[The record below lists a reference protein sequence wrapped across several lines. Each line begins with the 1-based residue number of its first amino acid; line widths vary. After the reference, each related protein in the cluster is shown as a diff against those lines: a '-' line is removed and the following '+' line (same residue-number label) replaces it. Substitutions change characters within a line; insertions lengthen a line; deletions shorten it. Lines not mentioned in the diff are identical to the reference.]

1 MTSSLTPLH
10 ALWRLAAAGLIAS
23 LAACGGGGGGGDPDG
38 PAAATGLQGVYDVQ
52 KAGVSQGLA
61 FVLEDGTLWSLLID
75 ESGESPRVEVLQGGL
90 TLEGST
96 VAGLPSEAEQGLRFF
111 APAPAGPTRVSA
123 FRGSRVGGGGFDGT
137 LSIQALR
144 EDALSFVPVPNSV
157 FPYRTAATATA
168 MATRWDA
175 VLTTGETLVFTVAVD
190 GSFEVESPGGCAIR
204 GTLVPRAN
212 GRNVYNATVSF
223 GPAPCL
229 TPGLVARGIALIQ
242 TEDGQRLLLGGMTS
256 ADRDFALVLSGFESP
271 LPPPPPASAAAR

>member
-1 MTSSLTPLH
+1 MPLFSTPFRAVL
-10 ALWRLAAAGLIAS
+10 ALAAAGVMLS

-52 KAGVSQGLA
+52 EAGVSQGLA

-75 ESGESPRVEVLQGGL
+75 ESGESPRIEVLQGGL
-90 TLEGST
+90 TLDGDA

-123 FRGSRVGGGGFDGT
+123 FTGRRAGGGFNGT
-137 LSIQALR
+137 LSILALR
-144 EDALSFVPVPNSV
+144 DDALSFVPVPNSV
-157 FPYRTAATATA
+157 FPYRTAATANA

-190 GSFEVESPGGCAIR
+190 GSFEVESGSGCAIR

-212 GRNVYNATVSF
+212 GRNVYNARFIF
-223 GPAPCL
+223 GPLPCA
-229 TPGLVARGIALIQ
+229 TPGLVAEGIAVIQ

-256 ADRDFALVLSGFESP
+256 SGRDFAVVLSGVEFP
-271 LPPPPPASAAAR
+271 LPPAPSASAAAAR